1 MVGKCHW
8 WIRKESTMFCQAV
21 WKFYFVRQS
30 KVNVLLIFIIRQRF
44 RTRKKFEIFLHVRV
58 NGSFTLAENIAD
70 NGGIRESYKAYQIY
84 KGRHG
89 QEPKLPGFENFTH
102 EQLLFL
108 SYANVRRN
116 LILIPRGAKIF

>member
-1 MVGKCHW
+1 M
-8 WIRKESTMFCQAV
+8 
-21 WKFYFVRQS
+21 
-30 KVNVLLIFIIRQRF
+30 
-44 RTRKKFEIFLHVRV
+44 
-58 NGSFTLAENIAD
+58 AENIAD